1 MKLVIEKR
9 TATVFLMYPDTA
21 TLALDETGLTI
32 NSEPKHTKY
41 TSTEYLLIEDV
52 TAEAFLLNVTNQI
65 WKYNI

>member
-1 MKLVIEKR
+1 MKVVVQKSNQ
-9 TATVFLMYPDTA
+9 TVFLMYPDTA

-41 TSTEYLLIEDV
+41 TSIDFLLIEDV